1 MSRALL
7 VISNDA
13 VRAKAID
20 WCRQARDGTRIEFKA
35 AKRTLAQNDRLWSML
50 TDVASQLRW
59 HGQKLT
65 TEDWKLIFLDA
76 LDRETRTVPN
86 IDGTGMVSLG
96 RSSSDLSRQ
105 EMSDLMEI
113 IAAFGAKH
121 DVKFKVFDE

>member
-1 MSRALL
+1 MSRAL
-7 VISNDA
+7 VVCKTDA
-13 VRAKAID
+13 DRQRAADWAMKAPE
-20 WCRQARDGTRIEFKA
+20 GTRIEFKA
-35 AKRTLAQNDRLWSML
+35 IKRTLAQNDRMWSML

-65 TEDWKLIFLDA
+65 TEDWKLVFMDA

-121 DVKFKVFDE
+121 GVKFKVFDE

>member
-1 MSRALL
+1 MSRAL
-7 VISNDA
+7 VVCRTDA
-13 VRAKAID
+13 DRQRAASWAMKAP
-20 WCRQARDGTRIEFKA
+20 AGTRIEFKA
-35 AKRTLAQNDRLWSML
+35 VKRTESQNARLWAML

-65 TEDWKLIFLDA
+65 TEDWKLVFMDA

-113 IAAFGAKH
+113 ITEFGSRYG
-121 DVKFKVFDE
+121 VKFKVFGE

>member
-1 MSRALL
+1 MSRALI
-7 VISNDA
+7 V
-13 VRAKAID
+13 VRSEADRKRAATWSSKAP
-20 WCRQARDGTRIEFKA
+20 DGCRIEFKA

-50 TDVASQLRW
+50 SDVASQLRW

-105 EMSDLMEI
+105 EMSDLFALI
-113 IAAFGAKH
+113 DHFGAKH
-121 DVKFKVFDE
+121 GVKFKVHGE

>member
-1 MSRALL
+1 MSRAL
-7 VISNDA
+7 VICHSDA
-13 VRAKAID
+13 DRQRAATWAMKAPP
-20 WCRQARDGTRIEFKA
+20 GTRIEFKA
-35 AKRTLAQNDRLWSML
+35 VKRTESQNARLWVML

-59 HGQKLT
+59 HGQKLS

-105 EMSDLMEI
+105 EMSDLFELI
-113 IAAFGAKH
+113 DHFGARH
-121 DVKFKVFDE
+121 GVKFKVHGE